1 MSDTIAAIATAPG
14 PSAIGVVRLSGPD
27 TCTVLDRVF
36 RPKNGRP
43 MSRQEPRRLVLGDVL
58 DRDGQV
64 IDSALAVLFPGPG
77 SYTGQDCGELQCHG
91 SPVVLDA
98 ALAAMLAAGARQAK
112 GGEFTRRAFLNG
124 RMDLLQAEAV
134 ADLIDAETAQAA
146 HNAVG
151 QLEGVLSRTVTEIY
165 DGLMAIVSRFYAV
178 VDYPDEDIGDLQRED
193 MLDTLRRAENR
204 LEELLATFSR
214 GKLLKLGVPTVIL
227 GRPNVGKSSLL
238 NALLGYDRAI
248 VTDVAGT
255 TRDTVEEKV
264 RVGHVLLRLCDTAGI
279 HQTEDAVE
287 KIGVERA
294 RAAARQASLA
304 LLVLEN
310 PIRPNAPKVFDYFH
324 TQGVDVKVISGDNPV
339 TVSAVAA
346 QAGIR
351 NAEQWVDAREL
362 QTDQDIAAA
371 VREYTVFGR
380 VVPNQKRKIVR
391 ALQSQGHTVAMT
403 GDGVND
409 VLALKDADCGVA
421 MASGADAACQV
432 AQLVLLDSDFAAMPK
447 VVAEGRRVINNIQ
460 RASALYL
467 VKNILSFFLALIT
480 LFAAFPYPFV
490 PIQLTLI
497 SALTIGVP
505 SFFLALEPNH
515 DLVKGKFLHNVLRR
529 AFPGGLT
536 AIFVIL
542 FAELFVYT
550 FDLTLAE
557 LSTICV
563 ILMAVN
569 GLMVIYYAAR
579 PLDAKRLVLLVAMSA
594 AMFVAVVFYGA
605 FFSLSSLSFAA
616 WLVLIVLVLLVVPI
630 QMGLEWCFDRCTTA
644 LDRRRERLAKRRRAP
659 RRPRPAHRSRR
670 RR

>member
-27 TCTVLDRVF
+27 TCAVLDRVF

-151 QLEGVLSRTVTEIY
+151 QLEGVLSRTVAEIY
-165 DGLMAIVSRFYAV
+165 DGLMAIISRFYAV

-248 VTDVAGT
+248 VTEVAGT

-264 RVGHVLLRLCDTAGI
+264 RLGGQMLRLCDTAGI
-279 HQTEDAVE
+279 RDARDSVE
-287 KIGVERA
+287 RIGVDR
-294 RAAARQASLA
+294 
-304 LLVLEN
+304 
-310 PIRPNAPKVFDYFH
+310 
-324 TQGVDVKVISGDNPV
+324 
-339 TVSAVAA
+339 AVAA
-346 QAGIR
+346 AERASLSLVVLDGSVPLTGTEERIFALAQQAEHSLLLVNKSDLPR
-351 NAEQWVDAREL
+351 QAELAGLADRFDGVCSVCARTGEGVEQIGRL
-362 QTDQDIAAA
+362 VQALYPQAVRTDGALLTNTRQAEAVGRALAA
-371 VREYTVFGR
+371 VD
-380 VVPNQKRKIVR
+380 R
-391 ALQSQGHTVAMT
+391 AQG
-403 GDGVND
+403 
-409 VLALKDADCGVA
+409 AL
-421 MASGADAACQV
+421 
-432 AQLVLLDSDFAAMPK
+432 
-447 VVAEGRRVINNIQ
+447 
-460 RASALYL
+460 SA
-467 VKNILSFFLALIT
+467 
-480 LFAAFPYPFV
+480 
-490 PIQLTLI
+490 
-497 SALTIGVP
+497 ALTPDAILTDAEEA
-505 SFFLALEPNH
+505 LAALGELTGKSIRE
-515 DLVKGKFLHNVLRR
+515 DLVATIFSRFCVGK
-529 AFPGGLT
+529 
-536 AIFVIL
+536 
-542 FAELFVYT
+542 
-550 FDLTLAE
+550 
-557 LSTICV
+557 
-563 ILMAVN
+563 
-569 GLMVIYYAAR
+569 
-579 PLDAKRLVLLVAMSA
+579 
-594 AMFVAVVFYGA
+594 
-605 FFSLSSLSFAA
+605 
-616 WLVLIVLVLLVVPI
+616 
-630 QMGLEWCFDRCTTA
+630 
-644 LDRRRERLAKRRRAP
+644 
-659 RRPRPAHRSRR
+659 
-670 RR
+670 

>member
-27 TCTVLDRVF
+27 TCAVLDRVF

-151 QLEGVLSRTVTEIY
+151 QLEGVLSRTVAEIY

-287 KIGVERA
+287 RA

-304 LLVLEN
+304 LLVL
-310 PIRPNAPKVFDYFH
+310 
-324 TQGVDVKVISGDNPV
+324 
-339 TVSAVAA
+339 
-346 QAGIR
+346 
-351 NAEQWVDAREL
+351 
-362 QTDQDIAAA
+362 
-371 VREYTVFGR
+371 
-380 VVPNQKRKIVR
+380 
-391 ALQSQGHTVAMT
+391 
-403 GDGVND
+403 DG
-409 VLALKDADCGVA
+409 
-421 MASGADAACQV
+421 S
-432 AQLVLLDSDFAAMPK
+432 
-447 VVAEGRRVINNIQ
+447 
-460 RASALYL
+460 
-467 VKNILSFFLALIT
+467 
-480 LFAAFPYPFV
+480 
-490 PIQLTLI
+490 
-497 SALTIGVP
+497 
-505 SFFLALEPNH
+505 
-515 DLVKGKFLHNVLRR
+515 
-529 AFPGGLT
+529 
-536 AIFVIL
+536 
-542 FAELFVYT
+542 
-550 FDLTLAE
+550 
-557 LSTICV
+557 
-563 ILMAVN
+563 
-569 GLMVIYYAAR
+569 R
-579 PLDAKRLVLLVAMSA
+579 PLTEADREAMDLARQAPNLLVAVNKSDLPR
-594 AMFVAVVFYGA
+594 AVDIGRLADEFDNVV
-605 FFSLSSLSFAA
+605 SLSARSGEGVS
-616 WLVLIVLVLLVVPI
+616 VLCDAIGAMYPAGEGRPGELLTNARQADAVSRALASV
-630 QMGLEWCFDRCTTA
+630 RSARSA
-644 LDRRRERLAKRRRAP
+644 LDIGMPPDVVLTDAEAALEALGELNGKHIRDDLIQTIF
-659 RRPRPAHRSRR
+659 SRFCVGK
-670 RR
+670 